1 MGFSAIFQCTYGV
14 HWSNLISSFPLPL
27 QLPAITILPDF
38 GNLIASS
45 VHSDTPVQHVR
56 DVKSEV
62 LTPDFQRCI
71 IIHRHPPPPQ
81 RVNLYLLPDWPR
93 ASLRLATT
101 IPPFLAVHFLLVLSR
116 KKAWESTAKP
126 SSPWSEHRKRLLWT
140 RGVVAGLAQT
150 LFILCVNSRETVSRG
165 VS

>member
-14 HWSNLISSFPLPL
+14 QWSNLVSSFPLPP

-45 VHSDTPVQHVR
+45 VHSDTPVQHVC

-71 IIHRHPPPPQ
+71 VIHRLLTPQ
-81 RVNLYLLPDWPR
+81 QANLYLLPDWLR
-93 ASLRLATT
+93 ASLMLATP
-101 IPPFLAVHFLLVLSR
+101 IPPFLASCPFPSFPPQEESMGKHSQARKPMIRTSQAIALNQRWSSRAAVNTISLVCE
-116 KKAWESTAKP
+116 W
-126 SSPWSEHRKRLLWT
+126 
-140 RGVVAGLAQT
+140 
-150 LFILCVNSRETVSRG
+150 
-165 VS
+165 